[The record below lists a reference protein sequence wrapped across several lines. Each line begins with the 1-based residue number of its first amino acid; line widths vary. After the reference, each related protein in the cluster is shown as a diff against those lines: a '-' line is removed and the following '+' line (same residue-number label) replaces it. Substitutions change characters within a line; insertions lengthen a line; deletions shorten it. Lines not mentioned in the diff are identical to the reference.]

1 MRWSRHIAAARL
13 TWSVALVWGVLH
25 VRPAA
30 AEVDPDEPVA
40 PTRSATAAAPVGD
53 AAQGSEATETV
64 GQARAATATVSAA
77 RTSTLAPAPPVAPEL
92 TWARTAG
99 AIPVGGGIVELGF
112 GFSGLPRSA
121 FHHGLGGGLSLGLVA
136 GFDIGHWN
144 VRAAF
149 DPGLV
154 LAVPV
159 RWAAQKDEWR
169 FAVRG
174 DLGLLWARDRGA
186 SLVVDVSLHVGRLV
200 HPQWLVGAL
209 AAVPFSYAFDAS
221 VAAVPV
227 LVGPFAE
234 LRLLPTLGLTVEAAF
249 GPALSSTGDA
259 GFGMRLMGGLVYRL
273 Y

>member
-1 MRWSRHIAAARL
+1 MRSSRHIAAARL
-13 TWSVALVWGVLH
+13 TLVASVVSGALSA
-25 VRPAA
+25 RPAW
-30 AEVDPDEPVA
+30 AEVDPDEP
-40 PTRSATAAAPVGD
+40 PATVRTATLTEADGD
-53 AAQGSEATETV
+53 GSTNLALEARTI
-64 GQARAATATVSAA
+64 AATGTVSTS
-77 RTSTLAPAPPVAPEL
+77 RTSTLTPAPPVAPEL
-92 TWARTAG
+92 SWARTAG
-99 AIPVGGGIVELGF
+99 AIPVGGGIAELGF
-112 GFSGLPRSA
+112 GFSGLPRA
-121 FHHGLGGGLSLGLVA
+121 GFHHGLGGGLSLGLVA

-159 RWAAQKDEWR
+159 RWATQLDDWR
-169 FAVRG
+169 LAVRG

-209 AAVPFSYAFDAS
+209 AAAPLTYAFDAS

-234 LRLLPTLGLTVEAAF
+234 LRLLPTLGLTLEAAF
-249 GPALSSTGDA
+249 GPALATTGEL